1 VSRRRR
7 ALVDSSGEGRHL
19 QHRRGAGEV
28 KGKTIWLENCS
39 KVAVALILMASVA
52 LRQQDADMRQGGWG
66 CSWCGPCEE
75 KAGMGRKLLAGD
87 DCHLLTMGG
96 GAVGVAWRW
105 RHAAEEDVGGLAR
118 SSGGAIGRQ
127 RPDPGGSGQ
136 AACGRLASAE
146 QGRLGH
152 R

>member
-1 VSRRRR
+1 
-7 ALVDSSGEGRHL
+7 
-19 QHRRGAGEV
+19 
-28 KGKTIWLENCS
+28 
-39 KVAVALILMASVA
+39 
-52 LRQQDADMRQGGWG
+52 
-66 CSWCGPCEE
+66 
-75 KAGMGRKLLAGD
+75 MGRKLLAGD

-127 RPDPGGSGQ
+127 RPDPGRSGQ